1 LTLAKLQEVYA
12 AAVAEGQLGNFS
24 ALLNGTVIGVSV
36 AEPTIDPSNPEW
48 DTVTSSDGYRVL
60 VQVDHIDFHTKL
72 VPLHEGTVFTTQPK
86 INAFDVFVSTCNDFH
101 DFVCLYSNF
110 LICMF

>member
-36 AEPTIDPSNPEW
+36 AEPTI
-48 DTVTSSDGYRVL
+48 V
-60 VQVDHIDFHTKL
+60 K
-72 VPLHEGTVFTTQPK
+72 
-86 INAFDVFVSTCNDFH
+86 
-101 DFVCLYSNF
+101 
-110 LICMF
+110 